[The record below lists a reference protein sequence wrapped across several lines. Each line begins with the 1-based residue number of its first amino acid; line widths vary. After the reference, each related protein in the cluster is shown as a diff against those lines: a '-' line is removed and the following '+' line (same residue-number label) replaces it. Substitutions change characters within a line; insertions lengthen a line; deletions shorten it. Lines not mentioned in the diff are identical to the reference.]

1 MQNWCLL
8 IRHPDCARNYDSV
21 LLGTDSHYPL
31 ARLTYFIPDLQAEWR
46 LFSQISAWAI
56 YFVDNPVTVTLS
68 CKLWCI
74 QYADT
79 VLCTKQDTYQK
90 I

>member
-31 ARLTYFIPDLQAEWR
+31 ARLTYFIPDLQAERR

-56 YFVDNPVTVTLS
+56 YFVFAVSLIILVT
-68 CKLWCI
+68 
-74 QYADT
+74 
-79 VLCTKQDTYQK
+79 
-90 I
+90 